1 MFIIGLTG
9 GIGSGKSEAAK
20 QFALL
25 GVPIVD
31 ADVIAH
37 ELTASGQPI
46 LADISHVFGIDFIN
60 PDGTLNRTKLRAHV
74 LESTNERLK
83 LEAILHPAIHD
94 QALQL
99 LSKNEAKL
107 HPAYQLLV
115 MPLLFESNRYDGVT
129 HKTLVIDCDENLQIK
144 RAMAR
149 SNMTEK
155 EVKAMMAAQVS
166 RAARLERADEVIEN
180 NGMLSDLTEKIAEI
194 HKKFIKTCIVSQ

>member
-37 ELTASGQPI
+37 ELTAADQPI
-46 LADISHVFGIDFIN
+46 LADIRRIFGAEFIATN
-60 PDGTLNRTKLRAHV
+60 GELNRAKLRTHIF
-74 LESTNERLK
+74 ESADERLK
-83 LEAILHPAIHD
+83 LEALLHPAIHNR
-94 QALQL
+94 ALLQL
-99 LSKNEAKL
+99 AENEDKL
-107 HPAYQLLV
+107 HPAYQILV
-115 MPLLFESNRYDGVT
+115 MPLLFESQRYDGVAD
-129 HKTLVIDCDENLQIK
+129 KTLVIDCDESLQIR

-149 SNMTEK
+149 SNMTEQ
-155 EVKAMMAAQVS
+155 EVRAMMAAQVS
-166 RAARLERADEVIEN
+166 RATRLQRADEVIEN
-180 NGMLSDLTEKIAEI
+180 NGALTDLTEKVATI

>member
-37 ELTASGQPI
+37 ELTATGQPI
-46 LADISHVFGIDFIN
+46 LADISRVFGAEFITT
-60 PDGTLNRTKLRAHV
+60 DGELNRAKLRAHV
-74 LESTNERLK
+74 FNNADERLK
-83 LEAILHPAIHD
+83 LEALLHPAIHD
-94 QALQL
+94 RALLQL
-99 LSKNEAKL
+99 AENEAKL
-107 HPAYQLLV
+107 HPAYQILV
-115 MPLLFESNRYDGVT
+115 MPLLFESQRYDGVAN
-129 HKTLVIDCDENLQIK
+129 KTLVIDCDESLQIK

-149 SNMTEK
+149 SNMTEQ
-155 EVKAMMAAQVS
+155 EVRAMMAAQVS
-166 RAARLERADEVIEN
+166 RATRLQRADEVIEN
-180 NGMLSDLTEKIAEI
+180 NGSLADLTEKVATI